1 MMPLKQSIP
10 KHTFV
15 FNYLTSCDCSCQN
28 FTVDGDMVF
37 SLLTSDE
44 KKAMIGDVLSSVLSF
59 ANPLF
64 GKQLFSWGT

>member
-10 KHTFV
+10 KHSFV

-28 FTVDGDMVF
+28 FTADGDMVF

-44 KKAMIGDVLSSVLSF
+44 KKAMIGDVLSPVLSF